1 MSIWIILIFIAMLLV
16 LVLVHEWGHFFVAKK
31 AGCKVE
37 EFGFGFPP
45 RLLSKTW
52 RGTLYSLNLFPIGG
66 FVKIEGENMEELP
79 DGEKPSQTS
88 FASKSAWWRI
98 AILSAGV
105 IMNLLFAVVL
115 LSVESAIGAPTLVTE
130 KNASTLTDKKT
141 YTVEVAKDSPAQQA
155 GMQVYDRIVSI
166 NNVQAPSLTTVQQI
180 TRDNAGKQ
188 IQMQLDR
195 NGQDLSVT
203 VTPRVNPPEGQ
214 GALGISLSETG
225 LEKSPIYLA
234 PIKGIERT
242 GIMAW
247 TILSQFGI
255 LIAKLF
261 EHQSVGQALTG
272 PIGIAIYTKQ
282 AVAMGLS
289 YFLEFAAMIS
299 INLAIINI
307 LPIPALDGGRI
318 LFVGIEKLV
327 GRKRTA
333 SVEQYAHTI
342 GFIALI
348 ALMLFITFKDI
359 HHYF

>member
-1 MSIWIILIFIAMLLV
+1 MSIVIIAIFIAMLLI

-31 AGCKVE
+31 AGCTVE

-66 FVKIEGENMEELP
+66 FVKIKGENMDEET
-79 DGEKPSQTS
+79 PSATS

-105 IMNLLFAVVL
+105 AMNILFAVVL
-115 LSVESAIGAPTLVTE
+115 LSFESIIGAPTVVTDQ
-130 KNASTLTDKKT
+130 NAGTLTDIKT
-141 YTVEVAKDSPAQQA
+141 YTVQVDKGSPAENA
-155 GMQVYDRIVSI
+155 GIQPYDHIL
-166 NNVQAPSLTTVQQI
+166 NVEGVQDPSLTTVQQI
-180 TRDNAGKQ
+180 TRDHAGNPLH
-188 IQMQLDR
+188 ITLDR
-195 NGQDLSVT
+195 NGETIQVT
-203 VTPRVNPPEGQ
+203 VTPRVNPPQGQ

-225 LEKSPIYLA
+225 LEKTPIYLA
-234 PIKGIERT
+234 PIKGVQRT
-242 GIMAW
+242 GLMIW
-247 TILSQFGI
+247 TILTQFGI
-255 LIAKLF
+255 LIGKLF
-261 EHQSVGQALTG
+261 EHQAVGQTLTG

-282 AVAMGLS
+282 AVSMGLS

-299 INLAIINI
+299 VNLAIINI

-318 LFVGIEKLV
+318 LFVGIEKIV

-333 SVEQYAHTI
+333 FVEQYAHTI
-342 GFIALI
+342 GFVALI
-348 ALMLFITFKDI
+348 GLMIFITFKDI

>member
-1 MSIWIILIFIAMLLV
+1 MSIWIILIFIGMLLV

-66 FVKIEGENMEELP
+66 FVKIEGENMEDSP
-79 DGEKPSQTS
+79 ADEKPSPTS
-88 FASKSAWWRI
+88 FASKSAMWRI

-105 IMNLLFAVVL
+105 GMNLLFAVLL
-115 LSVESAIGAPTLVTE
+115 LSIESAIGAPTLVTE
-130 KNASTLTDKKT
+130 KNAGTLTDIKT
-141 YTVEVAKDSPAQQA
+141 YTVEVAKDSPADAA
-155 GMQVYDRIVSI
+155 GMQPYDHIVS
-166 NNVQAPSLTTVQQI
+166 VEGVKDPSLTAVQQI
-180 TRDNAGKQ
+180 TRDHAGKEMHMQ
-188 IQMQLDR
+188 IDR
-195 NGQDLSVT
+195 NGQDVAIT

-289 YFLEFAAMIS
+289 YFLEFASMIS

-318 LFVGIEKLV
+318 LFVGIEKIV

-333 SVEQYAHTI
+333 MVEQYAHTI
-342 GFIALI
+342 GFVALI
-348 ALMLFITFKDI
+348 GLMIFITFKDI

>member
-1 MSIWIILIFIAMLLV
+1 MSILIIAIFIAMLLV

-31 AGCKVE
+31 AGCTVE

-45 RLLSKTW
+45 RLLSKKW

-66 FVKIEGENMEELP
+66 FVKIEGENMDETSSSP
-79 DGEKPSQTS
+79 TS
-88 FASKSAWWRI
+88 FASKSALWRI

-105 IMNLLFAVVL
+105 GMNLLFAAFL
-115 LSVESAIGAPTLVTE
+115 LTIESAIGAPTLVTD
-130 KNASTLTDKKT
+130 KNMGTLTDIKT
-141 YTVEVAKDSPAQQA
+141 YAVEIIPGSPAQEA
-155 GMQVYDRIVSI
+155 GMQIYDHIISI
-166 NNVQAPSLTTVQQI
+166 EGIQDPSLTAVQQI
-180 TRDNAGKQ
+180 TRDHAGSPLH
-188 IQMQLDR
+188 ISLDR
-195 NGQDLSVT
+195 NGQDIDVI
-203 VTPRVNPPEGQ
+203 VTPRINPPEGQ

-225 LEKSPIYLA
+225 LEKTPLWLA

-242 GIMAW
+242 GIMIWA
-247 TILSQFGI
+247 IVSQFGI

-282 AVAMGLS
+282 AVTMGLS

-318 LFVGIEKLV
+318 LFVGIEKLA

-348 ALMLFITFKDI
+348 GLMLFITFKDI
-359 HHYF
+359 RHYF

>member
-66 FVKIEGENMEELP
+66 FVKIEGENMEEST
-79 DGEKPSQTS
+79 DEKISPTS
-88 FASKSAWWRI
+88 FASKSAKWRI

-105 IMNLLFAVVL
+105 IMNLVFAAFL
-115 LSVESAIGAPTLVTE
+115 LTIESAIGAPTLVTE
-130 KNASTLTDKKT
+130 KNAGTLTDIKT
-141 YTVEVAKDSPAQQA
+141 YAVDVVKDSPAQQA
-155 GMQVYDRIVSI
+155 GIQLYDHIVSI
-166 NNVQAPSLTTVQQI
+166 EDIQNPSLAQVQEI
-180 TRDNAGKQ
+180 TKQNAGKDMH
-188 IQMQLDR
+188 IGIDR
-195 NGQDLSVT
+195 NGQDIAIV
-203 VTPRVNPPEGQ
+203 VTPRANPPEGQ

-247 TILSQFGI
+247 TIVSQFGI

-261 EHQSVGQALTG
+261 ENQNVGQALTG

-282 AVAMGLS
+282 AVSMGLS
-289 YFLEFAAMIS
+289 YFLEFAA
-299 INLAIINI
+299 
-307 LPIPALDGGRI
+307 
-318 LFVGIEKLV
+318 
-327 GRKRTA
+327 
-333 SVEQYAHTI
+333 
-342 GFIALI
+342 
-348 ALMLFITFKDI
+348 
-359 HHYF
+359 

>member
-1 MSIWIILIFIAMLLV
+1 MSIGIILIFIGMLLV

-79 DGEKPSQTS
+79 EGTTPSETS

-105 IMNLLFAVVL
+105 AMNLVFAIFL
-115 LSVESAIGAPTLVTE
+115 LTIESAIGAPTLVTE
-130 KNASTLTDKKT
+130 KNAGQLTDIKT
-141 YTVEVAKDSPAQQA
+141 YAVEVVKDSPAQQA
-155 GMQVYDRIVSI
+155 GMQVYDHIVSVEGKQ
-166 NNVQAPSLTTVQQI
+166 NPSLTDVQQI
-180 TRDNAGKQ
+180 TRDHAGKEMH
-188 IQMQLDR
+188 MQVDR
-195 NGQDLSVT
+195 NGQDVAIT

-225 LEKSPIYLA
+225 LEKSPIWMA
-234 PIKGIERT
+234 PIKGVERT

-247 TILSQFGI
+247 TIVSQFGI

-261 EHQSVGQALTG
+261 EHQSIGQALTG

-282 AVAMGLS
+282 AVSMGLS

-318 LFVGIEKLV
+318 LFVGIEKIV

-333 SVEQYAHTI
+333 MVEQYAHTI
-342 GFIALI
+342 GFVALI
-348 ALMLFITFKDI
+348 GLMLFITLKDI

>member
-1 MSIWIILIFIAMLLV
+1 MSIWIILIFISMLLV

-45 RLLSKTW
+45 RLLSKKW

-66 FVKIEGENMEELP
+66 FVKIEGENMEE
-79 DGEKPSQTS
+79 ESTSSTS
-88 FASKSAWWRI
+88 FATKSAKWRI

-105 IMNLLFAVVL
+105 IMNLIFAAL
-115 LSVESAIGAPTLVTE
+115 LLTVESAIGAPTLVTE
-130 KNASTLTDKKT
+130 KNAGTLTDIKT
-141 YTVEVAKDSPAQQA
+141 YAVDVVKNSPAAQA
-155 GMQVYDRIVSI
+155 GIQLYDHIVSI
-166 NNVQAPSLTTVQQI
+166 ENVQNPSLTQVQEI
-180 TRDNAGKQ
+180 TKQNAGKDMH
-188 IQMQLDR
+188 IGINR
-195 NGQDLSVT
+195 NGQDIAIV

-225 LEKSPIYLA
+225 LEKSPIYMT

-247 TILSQFGI
+247 TIVSQFGI

-261 EHQSVGQALTG
+261 EHQNVGQALTG

-282 AVAMGLS
+282 AVSMGLS

-327 GRKRTA
+327 GRKRTQK
-333 SVEQYAHTI
+333 VEQYAHTI

-348 ALMLFITFKDI
+348 GLMVFITFKDI